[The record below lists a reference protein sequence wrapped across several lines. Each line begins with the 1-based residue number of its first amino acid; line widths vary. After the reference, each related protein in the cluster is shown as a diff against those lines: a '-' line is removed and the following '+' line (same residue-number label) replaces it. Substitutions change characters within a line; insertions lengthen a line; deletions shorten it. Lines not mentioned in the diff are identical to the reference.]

1 MATISTYN
9 YTIQP
14 QDVDF
19 SLRASASSLIS
30 YMLNVAGTDAHLKG
44 FGVDALQ
51 GQSFT
56 WVLSRLAVEIYHQ
69 PKQYED
75 IDIDTWVNDFN
86 RLSST
91 RNFRMRSGDGVAAI
105 GFSQWC
111 MLNMETRQV
120 VDMNLLKDVYE
131 RAMVDEPSPISAPA
145 RLREIEPTTT
155 YSRPVRYSDID
166 FNRHVNTLRYIDI
179 IFDNVPLELIEK
191 NNGMRLDINFIA
203 EARYG
208 DTLTIG
214 SLAEDNV
221 WKFDI
226 SVEGKRLCSAR
237 LEFK

>member
-9 YTIQP
+9 FTIQP

-91 RNFRMRSGDGVAAI
+91 RNFRMRSGDSVVAI

-208 DTLTIG
+208 DTLTVG

-226 SVEGKRLCSAR
+226 TAEGKRLCSAR

>member
-1 MATISTYN
+1 
-9 YTIQP
+9 
-14 QDVDF
+14 
-19 SLRASASSLIS
+19 
-30 YMLNVAGTDAHLKG
+30 
-44 FGVDALQ
+44 
-51 GQSFT
+51 
-56 WVLSRLAVEIYHQ
+56 
-69 PKQYED
+69 
-75 IDIDTWVNDFN
+75 
-86 RLSST
+86 
-91 RNFRMRSGDGVAAI
+91 
-105 GFSQWC
+105 
-111 MLNMETRQV
+111 METRQV

-203 EARYG
+203 VARYG

-226 SVEGKRLCSAR
+226 SAEGKRLCSAR